1 MVIALCWANRKII
14 WRRKWQPT
22 PVFFPGKPHG
32 QPGGLQPMGSQRV
45 RQDWVHTHT
54 HTHKLLVIPLCEH
67 LNLRQ
72 QWSGFEI
79 WSEPCGPAETLV
91 LLELSAPVGFFLF
104 VCLFFFFFKGK
115 IVYQQKIWKSQ
126 LIIQA
131 EPLNYMVFKV
141 GIEGGFQRPK

>member
-54 HTHKLLVIPLCEH
+54 HTQTLSYPTLWTLK
-67 LNLRQ
+67 
-72 QWSGFEI
+72 FETAMI
-79 WSEPCGPAETLV
+79 RVWNMIRALWTSWNFGLIGTKCSSRV
-91 LLELSAPVGFFLF
+91 FF
-104 VCLFFFFFKGK
+104 VCLFVFFFFKGK

>member
-1 MVIALCWANRKII
+1 MLSQQEDHLEKEMATHTSILSWKTPWTA
-14 WRRKWQPT
+14 WRATAYGVPK
-22 PVFFPGKPHG
+22 
-32 QPGGLQPMGSQRV
+32 SQV
-45 RQDWVHTHT
+45 GWVHTHT
-54 HTHKLLVIPLCEH
+54 HTHILKLLVIPLCEH

-91 LLELSAPVGFFLF
+91 LLELSAPVGFF
-104 VCLFFFFFKGK
+104 FKGK

-141 GIEGGFQRPK
+141 GIEGGFRRPK